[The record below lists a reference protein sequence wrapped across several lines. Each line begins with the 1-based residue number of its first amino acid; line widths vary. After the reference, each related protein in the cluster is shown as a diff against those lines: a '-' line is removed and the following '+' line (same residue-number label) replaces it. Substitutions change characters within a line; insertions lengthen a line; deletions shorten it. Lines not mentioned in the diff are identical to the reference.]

1 MVLPNGPFFDDIF
14 GRFAQHLLPK
24 LTAATSPTKCSS
36 TVTWGLGFLHI
47 PYSSKFVTFLLA
59 LPWFPVIQEY
69 DRSWETWWMEILAF
83 QSHFSKGL
91 LLLLLT
97 CKLLPKWAS
106 QCRLSSQLNPRLSNC
121 PNTHTSPQNL
131 SLEVQYFQS
140 MVSCRAYMMTW
151 YPQNDWM
158 RIWWGHKPGLTPCYW
173 LSIALSQPCGWSWE
187 RVHIIF
193 PFLGGIV
200 PAGGWETTGVSTLSS
215 SADENCSKS
224 GSSSTQSSVS
234 DTFSSMSLSK
244 GCAKTSVTVKLF
256 PEGICFREQCTKSKD
271 LEACHGS
278 FFQVC
283 FPPNLRE
290 QSMSLWESPGYQH
303 MRNISSNWTGVSI
316 VGHTCAARENSQA
329 VPQEVSKFLC

>member
-1 MVLPNGPFFDDIF
+1 MCSVAACCSKLHLKH
-14 GRFAQHLLPK
+14 GRAWCFQMAHFLMTYLAGLLSIYCRNWQRPRV
-24 LTAATSPTKCSS
+24 TTKCSS
-36 TVTWGLGFLHI
+36 TVTWGLGFLHV

-151 YPQNDWM
+151 YPQNDWI
-158 RIWWGHKPGLTPCYW
+158 RIWWGHEPGLTLCYW

-215 SADENCSKS
+215 SSDENCSKS

-278 FFQVC
+278 FYKFASPLMCVSSQCPCGKVPATNTWEISVLIEQV
-283 FPPNLRE
+283 R
-290 QSMSLWESPGYQH
+290 
-303 MRNISSNWTGVSI
+303 V
-316 VGHTCAARENSQA
+316 
-329 VPQEVSKFLC
+329 